1 MKHILAIVLIITFLL
16 SGCADASVKVSKA
29 PLDADGQCPTFKP
42 RYPKCEV
49 TFGNEGLSVLNSFYE
64 TFVGEGAFEIYEFTT
79 ETNQNDALIIAAKS
93 NRGELKS
100 EIIPDRLVR
109 IGQDREDEKL
119 FRTHQVSYCN
129 AGRIY
134 EQQIVYKDSGDFNIQ
149 DLSFWTE
156 NDEFRFSL
164 DQNGSKTARVKCK

>member
-1 MKHILAIVLIITFLL
+1 MKYILTIVLIITFLL
-16 SGCADASVKVSKA
+16 SGCGDSNIEVSKA

-42 RYPKCEV
+42 RYPQCEV
-49 TFGNEGLSVLNSFYE
+49 TFGNRGLSVLNSFYE

-79 ETNQNDALIIAAKS
+79 RTNQNDALIISAKS

-109 IGQDREDEKL
+109 IGQDRENEKL
-119 FRTHQVSYCN
+119 FRTHQSSYCN

-134 EQQIVYKDSGDFNIQ
+134 EHQIVYQDSGDFDIQ
-149 DLSFWTE
+149 DLSFWTK
-156 NDEFRFSL
+156 NDLFYFSL